1 MNTGKRRTI
10 RKKVAQLILA
20 VSLATV
26 LLLGLATG
34 VGLVNIRQDTVDSL
48 GELNSQTSEDAT
60 GTLREQ
66 LQEELVTLV
75 ENRGAQADTS
85 LELIL
90 NQTRL
95 VAMAAQDTT
104 QSRSSTSKGCRL
116 MN

>member
-48 GELNSQTSEDAT
+48 GELNSRPQ
-60 GTLREQ
+60 R
-66 LQEELVTLV
+66 
-75 ENRGAQADTS
+75 
-85 LELIL
+85 
-90 NQTRL
+90 TRL
-95 VAMAAQDTT
+95 APCAN
-104 QSRSSTSKGCRL
+104 SCRR
-116 MN
+116 NW

>member
-66 LQEELVTLV
+66 LQEELVTLRRKPRRAGGY
-75 ENRGAQADTS
+75 EPGADTQPNPAGGNGCAGY
-85 LELIL
+85 LL
-90 NQTRL
+90 RAGAVPRRA
-95 VAMAAQDTT
+95 VA
-104 QSRSSTSKGCRL
+104 
-116 MN
+116 